1 MAVYDLEEQEQL
13 EDLKAWW
20 AQYGA
25 YVSAA
30 VTTVA
35 VIVIGVQGWRWYQ
48 ASQAE
53 KAGVL
58 YQAVSQ
64 AARAN
69 DAAKAKDPTTQI
81 EAQFGGTAYAPR
93 AALLY
98 ARLLYDAGDKSG
110 AKTQLQWAIDHAAE
124 DELKAV
130 ARFRLAQVL
139 LDEKAYDEALRAID
153 VKTDDAFAAI
163 YADLKGDILA
173 AAGKGADARAAY
185 QSAFAKLD
193 SKSAYRTYVQAK
205 LDALGGPIASAGG
218 TPTPS
223 APATTPPAPAAT
235 PPAPA
240 ATPPAPAAT
249 PPAPATAP
257 PAPAAAPAAK

>member
-1 MAVYDLEEQEQL
+1 MAIYDLEEQDQI

-20 AQYGA
+20 GQYGT
-25 YVSAA
+25 YVTAA

-35 VIVIGVQGWRWYQ
+35 VVVIGVQGWRWYQ
-48 ASQAE
+48 SSQAE
-53 KAGVL
+53 KASVL

-69 DAAKAKDPTTQI
+69 DAAKAKDPATQI
-81 EAQFGGTAYAPR
+81 ETQFGGTAYAPR

-98 ARLLYDAGDKSG
+98 AHLLYDAGDKSG
-110 AKTQLQWAIDHAAE
+110 AKTQLQWIIDHAAE
-124 DELKAV
+124 EELKAV
-130 ARFRLAQVL
+130 ARFRLAQLL

-185 QSAFAKLD
+185 QSSFAKLD
-193 SKSAYRTYVQAK
+193 SKSAYRAYVQAK
-205 LDALGGPIASAGG
+205 LDALGGPIESAPG
-218 TPTPS
+218 TPT
-223 APATTPPAPAAT
+223 ATAPAAT
-235 PPAPA
+235 PPAPT
-240 ATPPAPAAT
+240 TPPT
-249 PPAPATAP
+249 
-257 PAPAAAPAAK
+257 PAAAPAAK

>member
-1 MAVYDLEEQEQL
+1 MAIYDLQEQDQI

-20 AQYGA
+20 AHYGT

-48 ASQAE
+48 SSQAE

-58 YQAVSQ
+58 YQAVTQ

-69 DAAKAKDPTTQI
+69 DAAKAKDPAAQI
-81 EAQFGGTAYAPR
+81 ETQFGGTAYAPR

-98 ARLLYDAGDKSG
+98 ARLLYEAGDKSG
-110 AKTQLQWAIDHAAE
+110 AKAQLQWAIDHAAE

-130 ARFRLAQVL
+130 ARFRLAQIL
-139 LDEKAYDEALRAID
+139 LDENAFDEALRAID
-153 VKTDDAFAAI
+153 VKTDEAFAAI

-173 AAGKGADARAAY
+173 AAGKAADARAAY

-193 SKSAYRTYVQAK
+193 AKSAYRSYVQAK
-205 LDALGGPIASAGG
+205 LDALGGPTASAPG
-218 TPTPS
+218 TS
-223 APATTPPAPAAT
+223 PAPAAT
-235 PPAPA
+235 PPPPA
-240 ATPPAPAAT
+240 TTPP
-249 PPAPATAP
+249 PPQ
-257 PAPAAAPAAK
+257 AAPAAK